1 MDRNE
6 KIQQADLILQNYLEN
21 RKKNTKELRQL
32 LLDIESDLSQEE
44 KSQVYSTKNIDL
56 KNESSTIDDMRDIL
70 ELIKELDNNENR
82 EKNNSIY
89 RTNSISKNKYGPNNP
104 YPSK

>member
-44 KSQVYSTKNIDL
+44 KSQVYSIKNIDL

-70 ELIKELDNNENR
+70 ELIKELDNNENI

>member
-32 LLDIESDLSQEE
+32 LLDIESDLFQEE

-70 ELIKELDNNENR
+70 ELIKELDNNENI

-89 RTNSISKNKYGPNNP
+89 RTNSISKNKYGPTNP

>member
-1 MDRNE
+1 MNRAE
-6 KIQQADLILQNYLEN
+6 KIKQADLILQNYLEN
-21 RKKNTKELRQL
+21 RRKNTKELRQL

-70 ELIKELDNNENR
+70 
-82 EKNNSIY
+82 
-89 RTNSISKNKYGPNNP
+89 
-104 YPSK
+104 

>member
-6 KIQQADLILQNYLEN
+6 RIQQAELIWQNYSEN
-21 RKKNTKELRQL
+21 RNKNTIELRRL
-32 LLDIESDLSQEE
+32 LLDIDSDLSQEE
-44 KSQVYSTKNIDL
+44 KNLVYKIKSIDL
-56 KNESSTIDDMRDIL
+56 KNESLTIDDMHDIL
-70 ELIKELDNNENR
+70 ELIKNLDSIKNR
-82 EKNNSIY
+82 EDNNSIY

>member
-1 MDRNE
+1 MNRAE
-6 KIQQADLILQNYLEN
+6 KIKQADLILQNYLEN
-21 RKKNTKELRQL
+21 RRKNTKELRQL
-32 LLDIESDLSQEE
+32 LLDIESDLSQKE

-70 ELIKELDNNENR
+70 ELIKELDNQENR

-89 RTNSISKNKYGPNNP
+89 CTNSISKNKYGPNNS

>member
-44 KSQVYSTKNIDL
+44 KSQVYSIKNIDL

>member
-1 MDRNE
+1 MNRAE
-6 KIQQADLILQNYLEN
+6 KIKQADLILQNYLEN

-56 KNESSTIDDMRDIL
+56 KNESSTIDDMHDIL
-70 ELIKELDNNENR
+70 ELIKELDM
-82 EKNNSIY
+82 KVL
-89 RTNSISKNKYGPNNP
+89 
-104 YPSK
+104 

>member
-56 KNESSTIDDMRDIL
+56 NTAHKTKGTVL
-70 ELIKELDNNENR
+70 
-82 EKNNSIY
+82 
-89 RTNSISKNKYGPNNP
+89 G
-104 YPSK
+104 